1 MKPIGDFLITGVIGD
16 FCSMAMV
23 DGVLAKYKEEGV
35 WTKFFV
41 DACSPCAPLLRHA
54 SEVGVKTIAMMP
66 IDLSNITDS
75 KPIYDRYHQ
84 IIDASDVLIIFEGLK
99 SSDSTQNAIR
109 YAQKQS
115 AVIFLFKEDDGKEK
129 NEPEAQ
135 ENK

>member
-1 MKPIGDFLITGVIGD
+1 
-16 FCSMAMV
+16 
-23 DGVLAKYKEEGV
+23 
-35 WTKFFV
+35 
-41 DACSPCAPLLRHA
+41 
-54 SEVGVKTIAMMP
+54 
-66 IDLSNITDS
+66 
-75 KPIYDRYHQ
+75 
-84 IIDASDVLIIFEGLK
+84 VLIIFEGLK